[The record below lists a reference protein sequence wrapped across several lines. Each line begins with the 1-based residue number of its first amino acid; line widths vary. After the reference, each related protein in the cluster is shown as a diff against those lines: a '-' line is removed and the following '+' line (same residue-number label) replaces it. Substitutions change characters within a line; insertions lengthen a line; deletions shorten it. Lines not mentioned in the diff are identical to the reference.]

1 MTGSAIVRAMND
13 GRAVGESRVRE
24 PTAGK
29 APHPSLPSVDAAADS
44 AAVLRRARRRQA
56 IQRRQNNALQS
67 AGTVRLIEVPA
78 PARAA
83 RLRWR
88 HWSLLGSLVV
98 MVVLP
103 VTLAAWY
110 LWARAADQYASTVGF
125 TVRTEEAGPAFAFLG
140 GLSDLSSTSSSDTD
154 ILYKFIQSQEL
165 VSQLDRQLDLRRRY
179 SGAPD
184 DPIFSLPAE
193 AGIETLARHWARMVH
208 VEYDASAGL
217 IEVEARAFSPGDA
230 QLIAQAIFAA
240 SNRMINRLSDIAR
253 VDTTRH
259 ARQDLDDATAR
270 LKNAREAVTAFRNR
284 TQIVDPGIDI
294 QGQMGLLNS
303 LQAQQAESLI
313 AFDLLRGSTR
323 PNDPRITQAERKI
336 AVIDARI
343 EEERRKI
350 GANAD
355 QQGSE
360 GGYADLVGTYERLS
374 VDREFAET
382 AYLAARASYD
392 GAVAEARRQSRY
404 LAAYMNPTL
413 PEDPL
418 YPRRAS
424 ILAIFA
430 ALAFGLWSVLSL
442 VAYSLRDRR

>member
-1 MTGSAIVRAMND
+1 M
-13 GRAVGESRVRE
+13 
-24 PTAGK
+24 
-29 APHPSLPSVDAAADS
+29 
-44 AAVLRRARRRQA
+44 
-56 IQRRQNNALQS
+56 
-67 AGTVRLIEVPA
+67 PA